1 MADGV
6 VFSEHGGSLGG
17 SGFSLPLVEGYD
29 EEEWAGLEPFFYDE
43 AEAVADHERRM
54 RREQMQARL
63 EELRKRGL
71 EAYDRIQDYDR
82 KQGGHYFTRSYMAAF
97 NEFDIDEE
105 SPLGPMRYARTVYGK
120 DDLPRL
126 YNTVNILS
134 MKIVS
139 LDVNLP
145 IHVYGTVV
153 GRDNLDRKCVYVFR
167 RDRNNCQVIK
177 YKDQPLILEGP
188 KRGLVLMPDGAFFEI
203 DLKIKDIRQKRLQ
216 RQRDRELSKGF
227 VSING
232 IRTLK
237 KCEVESKSLATR
249 LSTIEVTCA
258 VVRRGVEAIIA
269 IEVIRGLFNGKIT
282 ACTTSIP
289 NSLLL
294 HDSKLADEKAPGVKG
309 VIQLLQPV
317 ITVHLSDMLIIETQ
331 TGDGIPKHTIEF
343 SPMMSGA
350 EEDVITVGVT
360 KMRVKVTWSVL
371 KV

>member
-1 MADGV
+1 MADCV

-29 EEEWAGLEPFFYDE
+29 EEVWAGLEPFFYDE
-43 AEAVADHERRM
+43 AEAVVDHERRM
-54 RREQMQARL
+54 RREQEQARL

-82 KQGGHYFTRSYMAAF
+82 KQGGHYFTRSYMALQR
-97 NEFDIDEE
+97 IRHRR
-105 SPLGPMRYARTVYGK
+105 GV
-120 DDLPRL
+120 
-126 YNTVNILS
+126 
-134 MKIVS
+134 
-139 LDVNLP
+139 
-145 IHVYGTVV
+145 
-153 GRDNLDRKCVYVFR
+153 DNLDRKCVYVFR

-177 YKDQPLILEGP
+177 SKDQPLILEGP
-188 KRGLVLMPDGAFFEI
+188 KRGLVLMLDGAFFEI
-203 DLKIKDIRQKRLQ
+203 DLKIKDIRQKRVQ

-249 LSTIEVTCA
+249 LSTIEVTSCA
-258 VVRRGVEAIIA
+258 VVRRGVEATIT

-289 NSLLL
+289 NSILL
-294 HDSKLADEKAPGVKG
+294 HDSKLADKKAPGVKG
-309 VIQLLQPV
+309 VIQLLLPV

-331 TGDGIPKHTIEF
+331 TGDDIPKRTIEF
-343 SPMMSGA
+343 ITPMMSGA

>member
-6 VFSEHGGSLGG
+6 VFSEHGESLGSSDS
-17 SGFSLPLVEGYD
+17 SGPVVVGYD
-29 EEEWAGLEPFFYDE
+29 DEECPGLEPFFYDE
-43 AEAVADHERRM
+43 TEAVADHERRM
-54 RREQMQARL
+54 QREQVQARV

-71 EAYDRIQDYDR
+71 AAYDQIQDYDR
-82 KQGGHYFTRSYMAAF
+82 KQGGHYFARSYMAAF
-97 NEFDIDEE
+97 NDFDILEE
-105 SPLGPMRYARTVYGK
+105 SPLGPMRYTNTVYGE
-120 DDLPRL
+120 DDLPWL

-134 MKIVS
+134 VKIVS
-139 LDVNLP
+139 LDVNFP
-145 IHVYGTVV
+145 IHVYGTIVS
-153 GRDNLDRKCVYVFR
+153 RDNLDRKCVYIFR
-167 RDRNNCQVIK
+167 RDRDNCQVIK
-177 YKDQPLILEGP
+177 SKDQLLILEGP
-188 KRGLVLMPDGAFFEI
+188 KRGLMLDLDGAFFEI

-227 VSING
+227 VSIKG
-232 IRTLK
+232 IRTLD

-249 LSTIEVTCA
+249 LSTVEVTCA
-258 VVRRGVEAIIA
+258 VVKHGVEATIA

-294 HDSKLADEKAPGVKG
+294 HDSKLAGKKAHGVKG

-331 TGDGIPKHTIEF
+331 TGDGISKRTIEF
-343 SPMMSGA
+343 TPMISSS